1 MLLKMYQY
9 IRGYVRIRITGHR
22 MERFIN
28 ACNYRKIK
36 IWDLSASDGSYEM
49 NLWVKDFKKLR
60 HISRKTSTKITIVKK
75 YGLPF
80 YLFDHRRRKLFF
92 AGILAA
98 TVLLLIMSGYIWDIE
113 ILGTHT
119 QTEEVIRTFLKENHV
134 NTGIRR
140 GNIDCD
146 RIVKDIRKGFDDII
160 WVSASIEGTRLIIQ
174 IKENEDAKIDNKTDN
189 KTDIKEDIYPNSDAG
204 TDLVSDST
212 GTIVRIIT
220 RKGIPMVREGT
231 SVNPGDILVSGQ
243 IPILNDAKEITGY
256 ESCHSD
262 ADIFIQTQIHYEN
275 TLPRKYVKKTSVK
288 FPRLF
293 YLYFRIG
300 KYRLSPFFIWSPYEH
315 YSKST
320 MESRLKL
327 LDHFYLPVYIGV
339 VGLTPYKPVMKK
351 YTDQQLQDKLNR
363 YFLRYCEDLDKK
375 GVEIIQNDVKI
386 DTGSKEGAISG
397 TLTIIC
403 NTGQSR
409 QSEIPQLP
417 NDPEE
422 QIEQLGE

>member
-1 MLLKMYQY
+1 MLLKIYQY

-22 MERFIN
+22 TERFIN

-36 IWDLSASDGSYEM
+36 IWDLSACGGSYEM
-49 NLWVKDFKKLR
+49 NLCVKDFKKLR
-60 HISRKTSTKITIVKK
+60 HISHKTATKIIIVKK

-92 AGILAA
+92 AGIFAA
-98 TVLLLIMSGYIWDIE
+98 AILLSIMSGYIWDIE

-119 QTEEVIRTFLKENHV
+119 RTEEVIRTFLKEKNV
-134 NTGIRR
+134 NTGMRR
-140 GNIDCD
+140 SDIDCD

-174 IKENEDAKIDNKTDN
+174 IKENEDAKT
-189 KTDIKEDIYPNSDAG
+189 DIYPNSDAG
-204 TDLVSDST
+204 TDLVSDRT

-220 RKGIPMVREGT
+220 RKGIPLVQEGA

-256 ESCHSD
+256 EPCHSD
-262 ADIFIQTQIHYEN
+262 ADIFIKTQITYEN
-275 TLPRKYVKKTSVK
+275 TLSRKYVKKTSVK

-315 YSKST
+315 YSKNT
-320 MESRLKL
+320 KESRLKL
-327 LDHFYLPVYIGV
+327 LDHFYLPAYIGV
-339 VGLTPYKPVMKK
+339 VGLTPYKPVMKN

-403 NTGQSR
+403 NTGHSR
-409 QSEIPQLP
+409 QSEIPQLS
-417 NDPEE
+417 NDQEE